1 MLTEG
6 LRSNDDS
13 MERRYF
19 AEAVQQL
26 VALPAGLTA
35 VLASVLFG
43 DPLTWL
49 MSLGIVVVVAGVF
62 LVEFGAGAARTVPRR
77 AASDP
82 EDAQ

>member
-1 MLTEG
+1 
-6 LRSNDDS
+6 
-13 MERRYF
+13 
-19 AEAVQQL
+19 
-26 VALPAGLTA
+26 
-35 VLASVLFG
+35 VLFG